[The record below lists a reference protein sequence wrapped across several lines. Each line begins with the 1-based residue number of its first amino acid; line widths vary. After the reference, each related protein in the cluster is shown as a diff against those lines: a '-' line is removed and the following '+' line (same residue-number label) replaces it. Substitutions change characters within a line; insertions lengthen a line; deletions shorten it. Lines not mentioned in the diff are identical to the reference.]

1 MKSMIIF
8 RGWKFWNVIVFFQGK
23 IQLCYIRLLK
33 SCFCYWQLASAQH
46 VFQVLSN
53 FSWIFTG
60 VEGDGRD
67 VGEVE
72 DGAVEVTEDVE
83 EETVE
88 DVEGKEVEG
97 ECIYTAM
104 SMENFMYGVGMR
116 QHTQLQ
122 DVAGPYNEI
131 LTQ

>member
-1 MKSMIIF
+1 MKD
-8 RGWKFWNVIVFFQGK
+8 
-23 IQLCYIRLLK
+23 
-33 SCFCYWQLASAQH
+33 
-46 VFQVLSN
+46 
-53 FSWIFTG
+53 
-60 VEGDGRD
+60 VE
-67 VGEVE
+67 EVE
-72 DGAVEVTEDVE
+72 DEAVEAVVATEDVE

-122 DVAGPYNEI
+122 DVAGPYDEI
-131 LTQ
+131 LAQ

>member
-1 MKSMIIF
+1 MLYSFI
-8 RGWKFWNVIVFFQGK
+8 
-23 IQLCYIRLLK
+23 L
-33 SCFCYWQLASAQH
+33 SH

-88 DVEGKEVEG
+88 DVEGKEVDG
-97 ECIYTAM
+97 ECIYRAM

-122 DVAGPYNEI
+122 DVAGPYDEI
-131 LTQ
+131 LAQ

>member
-1 MKSMIIF
+1 MEILKCYRFFS
-8 RGWKFWNVIVFFQGK
+8 RQNPTLLLGSWNLVLV
-23 IQLCYIRLLK
+23 LLAI
-33 SCFCYWQLASAQH
+33 WQLASAQH

-104 SMENFMYGVGMR
+104 SMENFMYSVGMR
-116 QHTQLQ
+116 QHAQLQ
-122 DVAGPYNEI
+122 DVAWPYDEI
-131 LTQ
+131 LAQ